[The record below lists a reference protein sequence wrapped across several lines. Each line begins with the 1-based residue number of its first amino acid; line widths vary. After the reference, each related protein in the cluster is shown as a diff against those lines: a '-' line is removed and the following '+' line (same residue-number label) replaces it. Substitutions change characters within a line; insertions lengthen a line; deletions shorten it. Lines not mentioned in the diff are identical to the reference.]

1 MTSATDGTVG
11 PDAGDEHA
19 FSGGR
24 LPAAAPTLAEATY
37 RRLRSALMFS
47 RFAPHQRLKVRDL
60 AAEMEVSETPVR
72 EALMQLV
79 REGALEL
86 KPRHYIRVRRLS
98 RDEYLSVR
106 EIRMRLEPLAAE
118 QAVRRM
124 TGADVERLEELH
136 ERYVGLARGREF
148 TAALE
153 VGIAFHL
160 ALFWRSN
167 NPILTNMIENLW
179 VQVAP
184 LFRLLYGEHEAFYDS
199 LPPHEQM
206 IHAIRMRDTWSLQE
220 ALCSEMIEGGEVMAR
235 ILEQQEARELQS
247 SRRPRYSG

>member
-1 MTSATDGTVG
+1 MAE
-11 PDAGDEHA
+11 PDIAHGVA
-19 FSGGR
+19 F
-24 LPAAAPTLAEATY
+24 PAAATAPVAPTLAETTY

-98 RDEYLSVR
+98 RAEYLSIR

-118 QAVRRM
+118 QALRRI
-124 TGADVERLEELH
+124 TAEDVAELTKLH
-136 ERYVGLARGREF
+136 ERYVRLARGKDF

-160 ALFWRSN
+160 ALFWRADN
-167 NPILTNMIENLW
+167 AVLTNIIENLW

-184 LFRLLYGEHEAFYDS
+184 LFRLLYGKDEAFYDS
-199 LPPHEQM
+199 VPPHEQM

-220 ALCSEMIEGGEVMAR
+220 ALCAEMIEGGEVMAR
-235 ILEQQEARELQS
+235 ILEQQEALELDG
-247 SRRPRYSG
+247 SRRARYSG

>member
-1 MTSATDGTVG
+1 MASETYGTTG
-11 PDAGDEHA
+11 PDFADGFA
-19 FSGGR
+19 LVGGA
-24 LPAAAPTLAEATY
+24 LPPTAPTLAETTY

-98 RDEYLSVR
+98 RAEYLAIR

-118 QAVRRM
+118 QALRRI
-124 TGADVERLEELH
+124 TPEDVEELVALH
-136 ERYVGLARGREF
+136 ERYVALARGKDF

-160 ALFWRSN
+160 ALFWRSR
-167 NPILTNMIENLW
+167 NPTLTNIIENLW

-206 IHAIRMRDTWSLQE
+206 IHAIRMRDAWSLQE
-220 ALCSEMIEGGEVMAR
+220 ALCAEMIEGGEVMAR
-235 ILEQQEARELQS
+235 ILEQQEACEQQGGS
-247 SRRPRYSG
+247 RPRYSG

>member
-1 MTSATDGTVG
+1 MTDGHRL
-11 PDAGDEHA
+11 P
-19 FSGGR
+19 SGH
-24 LPAAAPTLAEATY
+24 LPAAAPTLAETTY

-47 RFAPHQRLKVRDL
+47 RFAPHQRLKVRAL
-60 AAEMEVSETPVR
+60 AAEMAVSETPVR

-98 RDEYLSVR
+98 PQEYLSIR
-106 EIRMRLEPLAAE
+106 EIRMRLEPLAAQ
-118 QAVRRM
+118 QAMHRI
-124 TGADVERLEELH
+124 TAQDVEELARLH
-136 ERYVGLARGREF
+136 ERYVSLARSKDF

-160 ALFWRSN
+160 ALFWRSD
-167 NPILTNMIENLW
+167 NPILTNIIENLW

-199 LPPHEQM
+199 LPPHERM

-220 ALCSEMIEGGEVMAR
+220 ALCAEMIEGGAVMVR
-235 ILEQQEARELQS
+235 ILQQQEAREQTAA
-247 SRRPRYSG
+247 RRPRYSG